1 MVLSPGGGRAGA
13 SCPGRQEGEPSL
25 PVCQCVLGGLRTPE
39 ATAEPRLSVVDPAL
53 GRPVHGALAG
63 RWPSRCELPRAAGG
77 GAEPAGLPVRA
88 GRPADSGGHGGATLV
103 RSRSGA
109 GAVHEALAGRWPS
122 RASCPGRQEGEP
134 SLPVCQC
141 LLGGLRTPEATAEP
155 RLSVVDPALGRP
167 VHGALAGRWPS
178 RCELPRAA
186 GGGAEP
192 AGLPVRA
199 GRPADSGGHGGATL
213 VRSRSGAG
221 EACSW
226 CSRRAVAEPV
236 RAAQGGRR
244 GSRAGRSASA
254 CWEACGLRRPRRS
267 HACP

>member
-13 SCPGRQEGEPSL
+13 SCPGRQEGEPSR
-25 PVCQCVLGGLRTPE
+25 PVWQCVLGGLRTPE

-53 GRPVHGALAG
+53 GRPVHEALAG

-109 GAVHEALAGRWPS
+109 GGPVHE
-122 RASCPGRQEGEP
+122 
-134 SLPVCQC
+134 
-141 LLGGLRTPEATAEP
+141 
-155 RLSVVDPALGRP
+155 
-167 VHGALAGRWPS
+167 ALAGRWPS

-244 GSRAGRSASA
+244 GSRACRSASA

>member
-25 PVCQCVLGGLRTPE
+25 PVCQFVLGGLRTPE

-53 GRPVHGALAG
+53 GRPVHSALA
-63 RWPSRCELPRAAGG
+63 RRLSSRCELPRTAGG
-77 GAEPAGLPVRA
+77 GAEPAGLPVCA
-88 GRPADSGGHGGATLV
+88 GRPADLGGHGGATLV

-109 GAVHEALAGRWPS
+109 AVGLFIVLLPGGGRS
-122 RASCPGRQEGEP
+122 
-134 SLPVCQC
+134 QC
-141 LLGGLRTPEATAEP
+141 K
-155 RLSVVDPALGRP
+155 
-167 VHGALAGRWPS
+167 
-178 RCELPRAA
+178 LPRAA

>member
-53 GRPVHGALAG
+53 GRPVHVLS
-63 RWPSRCELPRAAGG
+63 PGG
-77 GAEPAGLPVRA
+77 GRA
-88 GRPADSGGHGGATLV
+88 S
-103 RSRSGA
+103 
-109 GAVHEALAGRWPS
+109 
-122 RASCPGRQEGEP
+122 ASCPGRQEGEP

-141 LLGGLRTPEATAEP
+141 VLGGLRTPEATAEP

-167 VHGALAGRWPS
+167 VHGALARRLSS

-192 AGLPVRA
+192 AGLPVCA
-199 GRPADSGGHGGATL
+199 GRPADLGGHGGATL

-221 EACSW
+221 GPVHRALARRWPYRCAAQDGRS
-226 CSRRAVAEPV
+226 SRRAC
-236 RAAQGGRR
+236 
-244 GSRAGRSASA
+244 RSASA

>member
-63 RWPSRCELPRAAGG
+63 RLPSRCELPRAAGG

-88 GRPADSGGHGGATLV
+88 GRPADS
-103 RSRSGA
+103 
-109 GAVHEALAGRWPS
+109 
-122 RASCPGRQEGEP
+122 
-134 SLPVCQC
+134 
-141 LLGGLRTPEATAEP
+141 EATAEP
-155 RLSVVDPALGRP
+155 RLSVVDPALGGLFIVLSP
-167 VHGALAGRWPS
+167 GGGRS

-186 GGGAEP
+186 GAAAEP
-192 AGLPVRA
+192 AGLAVRA

-244 GSRAGRSASA
+244 GSRACRSASA

>member
-1 MVLSPGGGRAGA
+1 MVLSPDGVEPVRAAQDGRRGSRACRSASVCWEACGPPEATAEPRLSVVDPALGGLFIVLSPDGGRTGA
-13 SCPGRQEGEPSL
+13 SCPGRQEQQTSL

-53 GRPVHGALAG
+53 GRPVH
-63 RWPSRCELPRAAGG
+63 E
-77 GAEPAGLPVRA
+77 
-88 GRPADSGGHGGATLV
+88 
-103 RSRSGA
+103 
-109 GAVHEALAGRWPS
+109 
-122 RASCPGRQEGEP
+122 
-134 SLPVCQC
+134 
-141 LLGGLRTPEATAEP
+141 
-155 RLSVVDPALGRP
+155 
-167 VHGALAGRWPS
+167 ALAGRWPS

-244 GSRAGRSASA
+244 GSRACRSASA